1 MDELA
6 SIQIFEHLPVTTA
19 TEQNQQLWASNIGF
33 VVTIT
38 KPYYWQAQ
46 TPKERD
52 FFIGSLVK
60 IFKKYTGGKVP
71 DLIGFTQADKEA
83 ISGVMPVGQQQR
95 QPSSRSRTPQGRS
108 RQVSQQQQQQQQPML
123 QQQPV
128 QQPVSPGA
136 PLVSMSRP
144 SRDNLRKTSRDQL
157 HQPTSNA
164 PIPPSPSYSR
174 YRAYSP
180 KGSASSGDGTMPNP
194 KSPSAPASPYT
205 IGRPS
210 TSGSTATDNNVGANV
225 QSKMT
230 APMQIPGTNSS
241 RPSLDIPS
249 PTDRARPS
257 NIPFGSSPLSR
268 PPGRSRSPSPAPPSS
283 PLALRSSASPNSQQ
297 ENVPRSR
304 KASAVTSGPTDQT
317 IASPDLKTS
326 ERKTSPAPSNHT
338 LQTPATDSRRP
349 SHTPSVLSGTQN
361 SPKHTPADVSA
372 KATTSPSASAVPSPP
387 NEPVKPIEEETTPD
401 PTAHI
406 QPSEKG
412 KTITETLESVTG
424 PAATMATAAAAAGA
438 VAGAGGAP
446 TDVKEATIKA
456 YDATAPIADTA
467 EAGVSSETAGEN
479 IVESVA
485 AAAEEHN
492 VHDDEKATDDEF
504 RPGLGP
510 MFKPKIGSTQHKVDV
525 ANALKKASNAYAA
538 FRPRAGGAGER
549 LLAAAVAEK
558 EREKAAAAA
567 AASGSTGSGGTSPTT
582 VPGEGDGITGVLRA
596 PILRSLSTDTA
607 GSMPTPHS
615 TTAEAT
621 TPQPASIKEKAPP
634 ALTPLATSDE
644 ALGKDANKAILEP
657 VTPAIEVSQA
667 PDDSKFI
674 EQAMEDAASA
684 PKTQAERLRQKR
696 QDELAECCSA
706 IGVDPTLLSSRGVEF
721 DDILTSIG
729 WTGRLAE
736 DKRIEDLEA
745 DVRREIGRVQAGS
758 WLGHLELQQEGKV
771 DQLAQL
777 FDKTIAECDELEGL
791 LTLYSHELNTLA
803 DDVAHIEAQS
813 QGLQVQAANQKLLQN
828 ELQNLLQMISISP
841 EELAP
846 LQDGTINTIDG
857 LKATEGALSTLYK
870 AMVTIDPEIRSNQKR
885 MAENNTNV
893 GGTLAVYADAEIG
906 QMRAVKEK
914 KGKYRNDA
922 HKFLLRLKTTMDLSF
937 RTANKKTVDSR
948 GRQPVRTSMEFTT
961 TNSGAHDTARQE
973 LWMYNGLMLFARE
986 VNTAAWL
993 SIIQLYQ
1000 EQIRPLYQVE
1010 VSDNVEIWKRG
1021 ARKPT
1026 EQERDQLSFSHSQQE
1041 KEPTSAVDAGGMGL
1055 TEGITG
1061 ITEGLTTAARRL
1073 TIRRP
1078 KSMKAGL
1085 RARPS
1090 LPKIAGS
1097 IESFEAFSGVLDDTA
1112 KLVSEEQNF
1121 IVKFFHLSSLS
1132 TVDFPDL
1139 VAMSPPEKRRTPD
1152 VWTSLSF
1159 DPDRDMASKVEHI
1172 MEDIFSPWVNEL
1184 QALAEWT
1191 TKTEPIQMVGLL
1203 LCLEKKISNFD
1214 ETNQEF
1220 ILHTLQKINERYKHQ
1235 FHTFIDEQ
1243 IRAIEETKVKVSKRK
1258 GVIPFMR
1265 TFPLFSTAVENI
1277 LSLSQET
1284 HDVRHLVNEAYSRIN
1299 KAMWD
1304 TLKFIAKEAPGQA
1317 PSGPGVQTTA
1327 DFEEKEILNYHI
1339 LLIENMNHFLEEV
1352 DPGENTVLYEW
1363 RRRANNDMIEHL
1375 RLYTDAVVRRP
1386 IGKLLDFIEST
1397 ESLMQTITPHQE
1409 IATRPS
1415 HSRHMAKKVMFYLD
1429 SKEIRRGIEVLKKR
1443 VEKHFGDEDQTLSRD
1458 LVGKVL
1464 KECEAAYMKA
1474 HDRIS
1479 YINEAVYD
1487 NSIEIAWTKEDAI
1500 TMFAK

>member
-1 MDELA
+1 MSRAEKFEDEKRRLIRSCFSKRDPDGSIHESYITHIRITEDAAYPTTPAPPNSPQSNKKPRLIIVAVKKSGRVRIHKARENSDETFSIGKTWNMDELA

-283 PLALRSSASPNSQQ
+283 PLALRSSVSPNSQQ

-304 KASAVTSGPTDQT
+304 KASAVASGPTDQT
-317 IASPDLKTS
+317 IAPPDLKTS
-326 ERKTSPAPSNHT
+326 ERKTSPAPSNRT

-387 NEPVKPIEEETTPD
+387 NEPVKPIEEEPTPD

-456 YDATAPIADTA
+456 YDATAPVADTA

-567 AASGSTGSGGTSPTT
+567 AASGSTVSGGTSPTT

-1055 TEGITG
+1055 TEAI
-1061 ITEGLTTAARRL
+1061 
-1073 TIRRP
+1073 
-1078 KSMKAGL
+1078 
-1085 RARPS
+1085 
-1090 LPKIAGS
+1090 
-1097 IESFEAFSGVLDDTA
+1097 
-1112 KLVSEEQNF
+1112 
-1121 IVKFFHLSSLS
+1121 
-1132 TVDFPDL
+1132 
-1139 VAMSPPEKRRTPD
+1139 
-1152 VWTSLSF
+1152 
-1159 DPDRDMASKVEHI
+1159 
-1172 MEDIFSPWVNEL
+1172 
-1184 QALAEWT
+1184 
-1191 TKTEPIQMVGLL
+1191 
-1203 LCLEKKISNFD
+1203 FD